1 MQQRNLN
8 SKTKWNGCNIKFK
21 GYLKSWKLDN
31 FARYLKNNL
40 KNGSVPRYRSSEFIR
55 YYF

>member
-21 GYLKSWKLDN
+21 GYLKRWKLDN
-31 FARYLKNNL
+31 FARYLKNNG
-40 KNGSVPRYRSSEFIR
+40 KNGPVPRYRSSEFIS